1 MVNKKSSLP
10 RRAPAVRT
18 LGWLVVVLMLAMAV
32 IPSVV
37 SAADGDVTIVQDDN
51 TNGCNGVRTTPGSE
65 NTDKQLI
72 GGSLEPGG
80 TARFLITYPVDP
92 EDVAGRE
99 EFEITDCVFI
109 EDTAVL
115 KFFISFVPNTTDFEL
130 ELTLNIPPDA
140 PLGAEICNFAK
151 TTAAPSNSQAS
162 NRKAGPACFIV
173 GGSLRVEKVDGNG
186 DPLAGADFD
195 IDCTWPT
202 TSSFLSDTIIN
213 VDGDTETINSV
224 SGGSFHREVT
234 TGSDGV
240 ISVQAPVGTECTF
253 TETSAPGGFELP
265 GDTTCTLT
273 VQLGE
278 QGECTF
284 VNEATPDPDADTHPD
299 ANPDTDTNT
308 DARRSTSSRPRA
320 CPAMTCPACRSSA
333 TCSACRS

>member
-1 MVNKKSSLP
+1 MRKRPSSP
-10 RRAPAVRT
+10 IRRSPPGVRT

-32 IPSVV
+32 LPSVV
-37 SAADGDVTIVQDDN
+37 IAADPGDVEIVQDDN

-65 NTDKQLI
+65 NTDKQFI

-80 TARFLITYPVDP
+80 TARFLISYPVDP

-109 EDTAVL
+109 GDTAVA
-115 KFFISFVPNTTDFEL
+115 KYFIHLVPNTEDFEFEFTL
-130 ELTLNIPPDA
+130 EIPDDA
-140 PLGAEICNFAK
+140 PIGDEFCNYAK
-151 TTAAPSNSQAS
+151 TTAAPSDLQAS
-162 NRKAGPACFIV
+162 NRKAGPACFII
-173 GGSLRVEKVDGNG
+173 GGALRVEKVDGNG

-202 TSSFLSDTIIN
+202 SSATLADTIIN

-240 ISVQAPVGTECTF
+240 ISVQAPVGTVCTF

-265 GDTTCTLT
+265 GDTD
-273 VQLGE
+273 VHAHGA
-278 QGECTF
+278 G
-284 VNEATPDPDADTHPD
+284 
-299 ANPDTDTNT
+299 
-308 DARRSTSSRPRA
+308 RRA
-320 CPAMTCPACRSSA
+320 G
-333 TCSACRS
+333 